1 MITILIPTLA
11 KEDDYVIYIFDNFT
25 VIIDNCT
32 DLVDMLKDKIE
43 NHLSI
48 HSLPMA
54 DVKKPLKNHHD

>member
-1 MITILIPTLA
+1 MIMSLVLLI
-11 KEDDYVIYIFDNFT
+11 
-25 VIIDNCT
+25 IIDDNCI

-54 DVKKPLKNHHD
+54 DVKKPLKNHHDLLIKLMVNII